1 MFTGI
6 IEEIGE
12 VIKAQTKSYGK
23 YVTIACTEIQK
34 GLKIGESVACNGICL
49 TVCEVDPA
57 FIVAEV
63 STQTGRV
70 TTARNWRKGY
80 LINLERAVAVGQRL
94 NGHIVQGHI
103 DTTTKL
109 HSQEIIEGTLYQH
122 FKLPENFANLV
133 VERGSIAIDGVSLT
147 IASLK
152 KNTFA
157 VAIIKLTLSG
167 TTLSQLNI
175 GNEVNLEFD
184 IIGKYVSRRLQAP
197 ETNPI
202 TLEWLDENGF

>member
-12 VIKAQTKSYGK
+12 VTKAQTKSYGK
-23 YVTIACTEIQK
+23 YVTIACTDIQK

-49 TVCEVDPA
+49 TVCEVDPNY
-57 FIVAEV
+57 IVAEV
-63 STQTGRV
+63 SAQTAQL
-70 TTARNWRKGY
+70 TTAKNWRKNTP
-80 LINLERAVAVGQRL
+80 INLERALSINQRL

-109 HSQEIIEGTLYQH
+109 QSQESVQGTLYYH
-122 FKLPENFANLV
+122 FKLPENYAHLV
-133 VERGSIAIDGVSLT
+133 VEHGSIAIDGVSLT

-157 VAIIKLTLSG
+157 VALIKLTLSG
-167 TTLSQLNI
+167 TTLSKLNV

-184 IIGKYVSRRLQAP
+184 IIGKYVNKRLQAQ
-197 ETNPI
+197 ETNHI
-202 TLEWLDENGF
+202 TQEWLDENGF

>member
-12 VIKAQTKSYGK
+12 VIKAQTTIAEK
-23 YVTIACTEIQK
+23 YVTIACTEVQK
-34 GLKIGESVACNGICL
+34 GLKVGDSIACNGVCL
-49 TVCEVDPA
+49 SVCEVDPN
-57 FIVAEV
+57 FIVAEI
-63 STQTGRV
+63 SDQTCRV

-109 HSQEIIEGTLYQH
+109 HSQEGVHGTLYLH
-122 FKLPENFANLV
+122 FKLPENYAHLV

-157 VAIIKLTLSG
+157 VAIIKLTLSN
-167 TTLSQLNI
+167 TILSQLNV
-175 GNEVNLEFD
+175 GKEVNLEFD
-184 IIGKYVSRRLQAP
+184 IIGKYVNRRMQTP
-197 ETNPI
+197 ETTPI
-202 TLEWLDENGF
+202 TQEWLDENGF